1 MNRVEIKA
9 IREEL
14 KNFKST
20 RKATLKLLS
29 LVSNKYIIMV
39 RQIVFCA
46 DTWVHSNGKYPMGE
60 GWLLLHEPNS
70 RLLTIH
76 INSNIVQFSLS
87 KDCKNHRLCASCLR
101 ETSRCSLIH
110 IRKLLCYKFLL
121 SHKFPKDLIRL
132 IAKKVK

>member
-1 MNRVEIKA
+1 MNEVEIKA

-29 LVSNKYIIMV
+29 LVSNRYIIMV
-39 RQIVFCA
+39 RQNVFCD
-46 DTWVHSNGKYPMGE
+46 DTWVHSKEKYPRR
-60 GWLLLHEPNS
+60 GWISHEPNS

-87 KDCKNHRLCASCLR
+87 MDCKNHRLCANCLR
-101 ETSRCSLIH
+101 EISRCSLIH
-110 IRKLLCYKFLL
+110 SRKLLCWKILL
-121 SHKFPKDLIRL
+121 SHKFPKDIIRL
-132 IAKKVK
+132 ITKKVK